1 MQAAEVDPEHMQ
13 TDGRVSETMDATGED
28 KAVKCCEEFVVFKN
42 NSTDFTYQ
50 QPK

>member
-13 TDGRVSETMDATGED
+13 TNGRVSETMDARGED
-28 KAVKCCEEFVVFKN
+28 KAVKCCERFVVFKN
-42 NSTDFTYQ
+42 DSTHFTCQ

>member
-13 TDGRVSETMDATGED
+13 TNGRVSDTMDARGED
-28 KAVKCCEEFVVFKN
+28 KAVQCCERFVVFKN
-42 NSTDFTYQ
+42 DSTHFACQ